1 MPYLLVRVLLAL
13 LCLGSASA
21 WALAPVPAD
30 TLVLGSSN
38 TSFEI
43 TSDVAT
49 WLDSSAQPD
58 IAVAVRNSKLFETG
72 PALQRHRLG
81 NNLTLWVRLRL
92 VRASGDNAP
101 WTLNI
106 PQPFLDSVTLYQPDG
121 RGGWT
126 AQMAGDTLPQ
136 VAWSKRGL
144 YPDFDLQL
152 PAGPPQEVYLKVRN
166 FKHLSMPI
174 RLATLQDREAQR
186 QLEWMALGLMLG
198 ALLTV
203 SVLSLIR
210 LIEHRNVADGWAAL
224 FGLMILATVAQINGV
239 LNALVWTTL
248 PEWADYANSVMPVV
262 AVGCSLLFMRSL
274 YTLSTH
280 YHRYD
285 RFLDSTAWAAIA
297 SVLSYAVLDRVT
309 ADWVGAVVLLFVTSV
324 GLLATL
330 LSWRGGSNIWRWL
343 MLAYLPQFLGLLR
356 LMAEAAGLAPTLWE
370 MRYLTSLGVAL
381 SVPSMVYALSLITHD
396 RKELVVRA
404 KHLPTQDALTGLLTI
419 EAFQKQLEDAYERVL
434 DSHEP
439 VALIRVHIVNHEHI
453 RSAYGGTTAEH
464 CLLRGVVKLQRIL
477 RDIDPAG
484 RVGASSFAILMEG
497 VTTREAVTER
507 MVKLIA
513 SGLIPLPGLEPEV
526 TLQFHAACVL
536 LHANPVAPE
545 SALAELESVLSG
557 MSPRTRRPIRFL
569 EPVPTLAAAI
579 DTASMP
585 A

>member
-13 LCLGSASA
+13 LCLGSSPVWA
-21 WALAPVPAD
+21 WAPVPAD
-30 TLVLGSSN
+30 TIVLGDGN
-38 TSFEI
+38 TSFEV
-43 TSDVAT
+43 TSDLAT
-49 WLDSSAQPD
+49 WLDGGSNTSIATASSMPQ
-58 IAVAVRNSKLFETG
+58 KFESG
-72 PALQRHRLG
+72 PALKRHRLG
-81 NNLTLWVRLRL
+81 NNVTLWVRLRL
-92 VRASGDNAP
+92 ARASGDNAA

-106 PQPFLDSVTLYQPDG
+106 PQPFIDAVTLYQPDG
-121 RGGWT
+121 KGGWT
-126 AQMAGDTLPQ
+126 EQSAGDTLAQ
-136 VAWSKRGL
+136 TAWNRRGL
-144 YPDFDLQL
+144 YPDFDLHL

-174 RLATLQDREAQR
+174 RLATLAER
-186 QLEWMALGLMLG
+186 QTERLTEWLALGLMLG
-198 ALLTV
+198 ALLTL

-210 LIEHRNVADGWAAL
+210 LIEHRNLSDGWAAL
-224 FGLMILATVAQINGV
+224 YGLLVMATVAQVNGV
-239 LNALVWTTL
+239 LNAVVWVHL

-262 AVGCSLLFMRSL
+262 AVGCSLLLMRNL

-309 ADWVGAVVLLFVTSV
+309 ADWVGAIVLLFVTTV
-324 GLLATL
+324 GLVVTL
-330 LSWRGGSNIWRWL
+330 LSWRGGSSIWRWL

-356 LMAEAAGLAPTLWE
+356 LVAEAAGLVPTLWE

-404 KHLPTQDALTGLLTI
+404 KHLPTQDALTGLLTT
-419 EAFQKQLEDAYERVL
+419 EAFQKQLDDAYERVL

-439 VALIRVHIVNHEHI
+439 VALVRVHIVNHDHI
-453 RSAYGGTTAEH
+453 RATYGGTTAEH
-464 CLLRGVVKLQRIL
+464 CLLRAVVKLQRIL
-477 RDIDPAG
+477 RDVDPAG
-484 RVGASSFAILMEG
+484 RVGANSFAILMEG

-507 MVKLIA
+507 IVKLIA

-526 TLQFHAACVL
+526 TLQFQAACVL
-536 LHANPVAPE
+536 LQTNPVPPE
-545 SALAELESVLSG
+545 SALAELEAVLLG

-569 EPVPTLAAAI
+569 EPVPTLAAAL
-579 DTASMP
+579 DTASVP